1 MKTKTKLFLA
11 CLLGSVFL
19 SMVSAESPSD
29 PGEAMRQRITAKA
42 ERVQEGAQTLAANGT
57 DPSFIRQAMEETVK
71 PLLATGKFDEAEKE
85 LDRVLEQLPPGKPT
99 PAPKERPQVPILPT
113 ATGGA
118 NDANDIAYLVF
129 MPPLPGTGSTP
140 ESFVAAI
147 RDFAAKL
154 GTTGDAKTRQL
165 GSGFGFPVFAR
176 SEAAIREAIKHGFDF
191 ARQTNV
197 AIQLVVDDHAKWDD
211 RPDLWNWYDPAKKGY
226 NPDNRKNVEW
236 FDWEGTPSKRRYLSP
251 DGAPRLAPHMCPNS
265 PAVLKEVSR
274 IISQVVGPA
283 LREELDELKREHKEY
298 LFSGI
303 TVGSE
308 AGFDDYSVV
317 PTIAQIESQLQQTK
331 DPMRAQMMRMFLMAA
346 KPMEED
352 NAPHSR
358 VGYCALTNAGYSKT
372 NPPAD
377 INAALAAINHQV
389 IEFWDKQFV
398 DAGIPRSR
406 LYTHVAFAGPDAS
419 TNAPN
424 GIVFNSYA
432 RPGWTTYP
440 GGALKN
446 GLQPLYDELA
456 KHGNPTWGSV
466 EANAFGN
473 PNAPQR
479 ASWET
484 YLAWHYN
491 HGAKLVAMNVGATD
505 AWVMS
510 HLSKGTYGDEA
521 MAAYRK
527 FLNGEQLVE
536 K

>member
-1 MKTKTKLFLA
+1 
-11 CLLGSVFL
+11 
-19 SMVSAESPSD
+19 
-29 PGEAMRQRITAKA
+29 
-42 ERVQEGAQTLAANGT
+42 
-57 DPSFIRQAMEETVK
+57 
-71 PLLATGKFDEAEKE
+71 
-85 LDRVLEQLPPGKPT
+85 
-99 PAPKERPQVPILPT
+99 
-113 ATGGA
+113 
-118 NDANDIAYLVF
+118 
-129 MPPLPGTGSTP
+129 
-140 ESFVAAI
+140 
-147 RDFAAKL
+147 
-154 GTTGDAKTRQL
+154 
-165 GSGFGFPVFAR
+165 
-176 SEAAIREAIKHGFDF
+176 
-191 ARQTNV
+191 
-197 AIQLVVDDHAKWDD
+197 
-211 RPDLWNWYDPAKKGY
+211 
-226 NPDNRKNVEW
+226 
-236 FDWEGTPSKRRYLSP
+236 
-251 DGAPRLAPHMCPNS
+251 
-265 PAVLKEVSR
+265 
-274 IISQVVGPA
+274 VVGPA

-317 PTIAQIESQLQQTK
+317 PTVAQIESQPPTK
-331 DPMRAQMMRMFLMAA
+331 DPMRAQMMRMFTMAA

-377 INAALAAINHQV
+377 INAALAAINQQV

-406 LYTHVAFAGPDAS
+406 LYTHVAFAGQDAS

-424 GIVFNSYA
+424 GIVFNAYA

-446 GLQPLYDELA
+446 GFQPLYDELA

-491 HGAKLVAMNVGATD
+491 HGAKLVAINVGATD
-505 AWVMS
+505 PWVMS
-510 HLSKGTYGDEA
+510 HLSKGAYGDEA
-521 MAAYRK
+521 IAAYRK